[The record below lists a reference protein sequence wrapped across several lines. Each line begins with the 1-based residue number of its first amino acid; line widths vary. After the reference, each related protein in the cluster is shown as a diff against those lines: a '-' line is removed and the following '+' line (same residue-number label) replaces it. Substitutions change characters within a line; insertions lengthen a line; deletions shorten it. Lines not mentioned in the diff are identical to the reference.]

1 MNPEKEL
8 PDNQFNE
15 STLDD
20 PSAIDNFIKEL
31 EAKEKALDI
40 SPDLVL
46 QIEESDIN
54 EAEALEL
61 LKFLDSCEENSAP
74 PPPPPVAVKEP
85 VSFSVNEKPSKTAD
99 DVKQLRQRVSK
110 LELERTEMKE
120 LVRRQKNDFD
130 NYRQRTER
138 ERNNIYSNVL
148 SNMGTQLLPV
158 IDNLGRALDANFSG
172 EKSIEFQHFLDGIR
186 LVNQQLYDVL
196 GEMGIQPIKSVG
208 EPFDPHF
215 HEAVAAEQT
224 NKFPPHTVIAEI
236 LRGFRLD
243 DKIIRHSLVKVS
255 TTANSEAALNEA
267 ADE

>member
-15 STLDD
+15 PALDN
-20 PSAIDNFIKEL
+20 PSAIDDFIKEL

-54 EAEALEL
+54 EAETLAL
-61 LKFLDSCEENSAP
+61 LKFLDSCEENAAAP
-74 PPPPPVAVKEP
+74 PPVPPVKEP
-85 VSFSVNEKPSKTAD
+85 VSFSVNGNSSKTAD

-110 LELERTEMKE
+110 LELERTELKE
-120 LVRRQKNDFD
+120 LVRRQKSDFD

-138 ERNNIYSNVL
+138 ERNNIYRNVL

-172 EKSIEFQHFLDGIR
+172 ERSQEFQHFLDGIR

-208 EPFDPHF
+208 EPFDPHY

-255 TTANSEAALNEA
+255 TTANSEAALNDV

>member
-15 STLDD
+15 SALDD
-20 PSAIDNFIKEL
+20 PSAIDDFIKEL

-54 EAEALEL
+54 EAETLEL
-61 LKFLDSCEENSAP
+61 LKFLDSCEDNSAAVP
-74 PPPPPVAVKEP
+74 AAAVKEP
-85 VSFSVNEKPSKTAD
+85 VSFSVNGKPSKTAD
-99 DVKQLRQRVSK
+99 DINQLRQRVSK

-138 ERNNIYSNVL
+138 ERNNMYSNVL

-172 EKSIEFQHFLDGIR
+172 EKSNEFQHFLDGIR

-196 GEMGIQPIKSVG
+196 GEMGIQPIKCVG
-208 EPFDPHF
+208 EMFDPHL

-243 DKIIRHSLVKVS
+243 EKIIRHSLVKVS
-255 TTANSEAALNEA
+255 TTANSEAALDK
-267 ADE
+267 ADDE